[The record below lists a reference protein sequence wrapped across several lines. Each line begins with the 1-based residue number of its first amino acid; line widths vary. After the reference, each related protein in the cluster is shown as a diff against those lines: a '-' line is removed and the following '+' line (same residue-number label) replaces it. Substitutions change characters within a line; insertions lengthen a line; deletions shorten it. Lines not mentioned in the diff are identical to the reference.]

1 MSIMSRLR
9 NSQVLKKP
17 IWGPTRTVAALF
29 FISIGLTSAAFAAPS
44 QGSVSPQS
52 RHFTQKPRKVPGRP
66 GAFVKNYKL
75 DAEMTRRAGNPN
87 GVSRVIVTLV
97 PGATLPAEFARY
109 ARRFG
114 SDGAAGNLGLI
125 NGVALELPHSVLKQM
140 ASHPS
145 IFRVHEDRPIK
156 THNYRTSV
164 TVGATAVH
172 QNLGFTGKGIGIA
185 VID

>member
-9 NSQVLKKP
+9 NSQVRKKP

-44 QGSVSPQS
+44 QGIVSPQS

-97 PGATLPAEFARY
+97 PCATLPAEFARY

-114 SDGAAGNLGLI
+114 SDGAAGRRGWRAMTKRADSSGSTWGNVPIDVPRPTDSGTVNIPGSPPRIHAAGAARLLLV
-125 NGVALELPHSVLKQM
+125 GVAP
-140 ASHPS
+140 
-145 IFRVHEDRPIK
+145 RR
-156 THNYRTSV
+156 R
-164 TVGATAVH
+164 G
-172 QNLGFTGKGIGIA
+172 
-185 VID
+185 